1 LNEIVNGALPDSAT
15 YRELIDA
22 VNDAKEKQEEA
33 TYRLSDAIHAE
44 ETAIKALATAYR
56 ELTTAADAAG
66 KTVNIPTVPVLGA
79 TAASPNLGQFA
90 NTNKVQITVD
100 SSIVNPLQVAQE
112 IQDYLDI
119 LARSNGLYAV

>member
-1 LNEIVNGALPDSAT
+1 
-15 YRELIDA
+15 
-22 VNDAKEKQEEA
+22 
-33 TYRLSDAIHAE
+33 
-44 ETAIKALATAYR
+44 LATAYR